1 MLSTNG
7 AICSSTQSTRV
18 IYIYIWQGFDKTNRQ
33 DLWIEKY
40 KVSSAHCCVAVAKLQ
55 VWSNNVLVVPL
66 PGGVDYHWDTY
77 VAIKTTFHVYKIQYY
92 L

>member
-7 AICSSTQSTRV
+7 AICSSTQSTRE

-40 KVSSAHCCVAVAKLQ
+40 KVSSAHCCVAVDTLQ

-66 PGGVDYHWDTY
+66 PWGGGGGEKNLDKFVE
-77 VAIKTTFHVYKIQYY
+77 F
-92 L
+92 